1 MTRKMKD
8 EGASQTAARP
18 PSAQAPSPGDG
29 GNGNNPVHSIRL
41 RNVRA
46 SIWAN
51 QAEQG
56 VFYSVKIT
64 RFYKDA
70 EGEWRNS
77 DSFGRDDLLLA
88 SKAADLARTGICE
101 PLQATPE
108 TPFEGQP
115 GTDRHSPG
123 RSPVP
128 VMFRT
133 HHRPPLLDD
142 WLPGGHDG

>member
-8 EGASQTAARP
+8 EGAGQTAARP
-18 PSAQAPSPGDG
+18 PSAQTPSPGEG
-29 GNGNNPVHSIRL
+29 GNGNKPVHSIRL

-51 QAEQG
+51 QTDQG

-64 RFYKDA
+64 RFFKDA

-88 SKAADLARTGICE
+88 SKAADLAHTWIMHQQ
-101 PLQATPE
+101 QADAKARKE
-108 TPFEGQP
+108 SQQAAA
-115 GTDRHSPG
+115 
-123 RSPVP
+123 
-128 VMFRT
+128 
-133 HHRPPLLDD
+133 
-142 WLPGGHDG
+142 

>member
-8 EGASQTAARP
+8 EGAGQTAARP
-18 PSAQAPSPGDG
+18 PSAQAPSPGEG
-29 GNGNNPVHSIRL
+29 GNGNKPVHSIRL

-51 QAEQG
+51 QTEQG

-64 RFYKDA
+64 RFFKDA

-88 SKAADLARTGICE
+88 SKAADLAHTWICE
-101 PLQATPE
+101 QLQASQE
-108 TPFEGQP
+108 APF
-115 GTDRHSPG
+115 
-123 RSPVP
+123 
-128 VMFRT
+128 
-133 HHRPPLLDD
+133 
-142 WLPGGHDG
+142 